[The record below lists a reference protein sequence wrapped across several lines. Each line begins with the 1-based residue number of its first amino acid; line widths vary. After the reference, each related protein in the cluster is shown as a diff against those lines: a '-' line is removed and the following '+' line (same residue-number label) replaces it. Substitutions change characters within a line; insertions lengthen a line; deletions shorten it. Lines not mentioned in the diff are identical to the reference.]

1 MSYEK
6 QFMQV
11 TLHWIWQDTDKKVHF
26 TKWQI
31 FWSPHDFA
39 NQSSS
44 FCSVILFSKLKDGH
58 LIAAIWKWI
67 FYKCVNRL
75 QFVHTLLFSYFDLMW
90 YITKSW
96 RVVLF
101 YLLFVKGVKLC
112 IILHTFFP
120 LKQEPNT
127 TQKWCSNG
135 WRWFSQQ
142 NINRISQIHAQHSL
156 RTGRMRTTFTVF
168 TICQAIWNNK
178 NIYFG
183 EDTK

>member
-1 MSYEK
+1 MTNVSC
-6 QFMQV
+6 
-11 TLHWIWQDTDKKVHF
+11 
-26 TKWQI
+26 
-31 FWSPHDFA
+31 PHDFS
-39 NQSSS
+39 NQSSI
-44 FCSVILFSKLKDGH
+44 FCSVIFFFKIKRWSLNSCHWKVYFLF
-58 LIAAIWKWI
+58 
-67 FYKCVNRL
+67 V
-75 QFVHTLLFSYFDLMW
+75 YFDLIW
-90 YITKSW
+90 CISKSW
-96 RVVLF
+96 GVVLF

-156 RTGRMRTTFTVF
+156 CTGRMRTTFTVF

-178 NIYFG
+178 KYTFLLGHKIEKICYCY
-183 EDTK
+183 KS